1 MVEPVSTVLTGLALA
16 RSGIAFL
23 KENIESV
30 QDGAQIAEQ
39 IGNIFKGQDQFNKA
53 RYDEGYAK
61 AIGMKDVAT
70 EMIEFKLQQEE
81 MYEMKRLV
89 NHRFGLGFWE
99 SIVAERARRIDEQ
112 KEHEKEIARAKRQKR
127 QEIIDTAQTVG
138 IAIAIVLAIC
148 GLILIYIL
156 LKDDTD
162 DELIK
167 PVDGT
172 SFTVDG
178 KPSRESSSQTET
190 GGS

>member
-1 MVEPVSTVLTGLALA
+1 MVEPVTTVLSGLALA

-23 KENIESV
+23 KDNIESV

-39 IGNIFKGQDQFNKA
+39 IGNIFRGQDQFNKA

-81 MYEMKRLV
+81 MYDMKRLV

-112 KEHEKEIARAKRQKR
+112 KEMEKEVARAKRQQR
-127 QEIIDTAQTVG
+127 QEVIDTAQTVG
-138 IAIAIVLAIC
+138 IALAIVLALC
-148 GLILIYIL
+148 GLLLIFIL
-156 LKDDTD
+156 LGDSDD

-167 PVDGT
+167 PVNGS

-178 KPSRESSSQTET
+178 EPNRESSSQTET

>member
-23 KENIESV
+23 KDNIESV

-39 IGNIFKGQDQFNKA
+39 IGNIFRGQDQFNKA

-81 MYEMKRLV
+81 MYDMKRLV

-112 KEHEKEIARAKRQKR
+112 KEMEKEVARAKRQQR

-138 IAIAIVLAIC
+138 IALAIVLALC
-148 GLILIYIL
+148 GLLLIFIL
-156 LKDDTD
+156 LGESND

-167 PVDGT
+167 PVNGS

-178 KPSRESSSQTET
+178 EPNRESSSQTET